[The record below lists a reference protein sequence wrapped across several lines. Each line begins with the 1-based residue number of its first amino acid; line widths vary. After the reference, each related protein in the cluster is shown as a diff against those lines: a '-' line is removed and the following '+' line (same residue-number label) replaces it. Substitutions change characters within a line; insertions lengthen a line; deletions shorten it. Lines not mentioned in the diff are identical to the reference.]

1 MIGSIIV
8 DDLIGSLIC
17 DDLILH
23 HLLYHNIFRP
33 QKTENKDKKQAR
45 LVFTF
50 ENQTYEAETH
60 DQIVN
65 YANAYYACITLHIYK
80 ESSYQYLLIY

>member
-1 MIGSIIV
+1 M
-8 DDLIGSLIC
+8 IGSLIF

-23 HLLYHNIFRP
+23 HLLYHNTFRP
-33 QKTENKDKKQAR
+33 QKIFFRPQKAKKMKIKKQAR

-50 ENQTYEAETH
+50 ESQTYEAETH

>member
-8 DDLIGSLIC
+8 DDLIGSLIF

-33 QKTENKDKKQAR
+33 QKQKMKIKKQAR
-45 LVFTF
+45 LIFTF
-50 ENQTYEAETH
+50 ENQTYEAKTH

-65 YANAYYACITLHIYK
+65 YANTYYACITLHIYK